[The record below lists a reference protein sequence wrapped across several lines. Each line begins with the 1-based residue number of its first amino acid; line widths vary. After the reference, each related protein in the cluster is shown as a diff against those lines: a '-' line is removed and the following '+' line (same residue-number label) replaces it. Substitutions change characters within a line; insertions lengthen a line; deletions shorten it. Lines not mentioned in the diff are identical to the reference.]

1 MNKTFEIEK
10 TNIRIKTLKEIKK
23 QLEIEKNK
31 SFDISKDLV
40 FEELIHEINNKL
52 QVTYEYLNVLT
63 NNNQ

>member
-40 FEELIHEINNKL
+40 FEELIHEIDNKL
-52 QVTYEYLNVLT
+52 YVTYEYLNVLT
-63 NNNQ
+63 NN